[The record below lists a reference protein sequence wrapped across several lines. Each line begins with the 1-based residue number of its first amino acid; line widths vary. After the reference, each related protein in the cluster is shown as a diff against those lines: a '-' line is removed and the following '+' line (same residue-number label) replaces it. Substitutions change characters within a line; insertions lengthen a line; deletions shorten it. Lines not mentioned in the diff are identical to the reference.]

1 MDIFVHILSSS
12 IFMYRAIEDFVQ
24 DWATS
29 AQGTLAVMNSITDET
44 MATAIVEGHST
55 LGWLAWHLTG
65 AAGYFGRLAGLQIPG
80 VERGSATPAHIADI
94 ISKYE
99 EVNEAYAR
107 EATKLSDEQ
116 LAEEI
121 EAFGRTM
128 PRGKLLRLLIDHQT
142 HHRGQMT
149 VLLRQAGLPV
159 PGVLGPT
166 REMQPNK

>member
-1 MDIFVHILSSS
+1 
-12 IFMYRAIEDFVQ
+12 MYRVTEDFVQ
-24 DWATS
+24 DWAVS

-55 LGWLAWHLTG
+55 LGWLAWHLTST
-65 AAGYFGRLAGLQIPG
+65 AGFFGQLAGLQIPG
-80 VERGSATPAHIADI
+80 VGHGAPIPAHITDI

-99 EVNEAYAR
+99 EINEAYAR
-107 EATKLSDEQ
+107 EAVKLSNEQ
-116 LAEEI
+116 LVEEI
-121 EAFGRTM
+121 DAFGRKM
-128 PRGKLLRLLIDHQT
+128 PRGKFLRLLVDHQT